1 MEKILETERL
11 VIRKLSYEDFEKL
24 SEILKDID
32 VMYAWEHSFT
42 DDEVKEWID
51 RNISR
56 YVNEG
61 TGYFSLIEKNTGELA
76 GQVGLHYSTVNEKRI
91 LELGYIIM
99 KKHWNKGY
107 AFESAK
113 ILISFAFDILNEKE
127 VYALI
132 RPENYRSAKLAE
144 KLGFV
149 LVSSYL
155 KYYNGKDM
163 IHNIYVLEKNKNK

>member
-1 MEKILETERL
+1 MEKILETEKL
-11 VIRKLSYEDFEKL
+11 VIRKLTYGDFDKL
-24 SEILKDID
+24 SDILKDID
-32 VMYAWEHSFT
+32 VMYAWEHDFS
-42 DDEVKEWID
+42 DVEVKEWID

-56 YVNEG
+56 YEKDE
-61 TGYFSLIEKNTGELA
+61 TGYFSLIEKNTGELV
-76 GQVGLHYSTVNEKRI
+76 GQAGLHYSIVNEKRI

-113 ILISFAFDILNEKE
+113 ALINFAFDILNEKE

-132 RPENYRSAKLAE
+132 RPENTRSVKLAE

-163 IHNIYVLEKNKNK
+163 IHNIYILEKDKNK